1 MADMS
6 KCSLED
12 LVTVEQ
18 FSTMFHVRPAWV
30 IARIKDNSLTGVRMG
45 HMWLLD
51 VSDMRGYILLSDY
64 AAKEGLNADSLRRRL
79 SKGWLLGKK
88 IGAYW
93 FVNPNCMRF
102 VPDGYI
108 PVKEYAERVG
118 IHYQTAID
126 NCRYGKVD
134 AVKHGKYWFV
144 KNDIPTQMCIKL

>member
-1 MADMS
+1 MADLS
-6 KCSLED
+6 KCALED

-18 FSTMFHVRPAWV
+18 FANMFNVRSAWV

-45 HMWLLD
+45 HMWLID
-51 VSDMRGYILLSDY
+51 VSDMRGYVLLTDY
-64 AAKEGLNADSLRRRL
+64 AEKEGLNVDSLRKRL

-93 FVNPNCMRF
+93 FVNPDCLRF
-102 VPDGYI
+102 IPDGYI

-144 KNDIPTQMCIKL
+144 KNDIPIQMCIKQ